1 VDKQAALEKVSQ
13 IARAAGEVARQGF
26 RHARVVLEK
35 SEHDFVTDVDLRVD
49 KQIISALLKEFPD
62 FGIITEESGPINADR
77 EYVWIVD
84 PIDGTR
90 HFLRG
95 IPIYSTALALKR
107 GEELQLAAVY
117 FPATD
122 ELFTAACG
130 EGAWLDGEKIAC
142 STDGE
147 PKNAIACVDMPSRHR
162 NRRQLDAALANLK
175 KLMLGCQRAR
185 VMGLSSF
192 GLCHVASGAFGAYV
206 NLGSA
211 PKEWDLAA
219 GEMIAAEA
227 GAVVTHTGDLII
239 AANKPLHDAIIAMLE
254 V

>member
-1 VDKQAALEKVSQ
+1 M
-13 IARAAGEVARQGF
+13 
-26 RHARVVLEK
+26 VLEK
-35 SEHDFVTDVDLRVD
+35 SEQDFVTDVDLRVD

-62 FGIITEESGPINADR
+62 FGIMTEESGPINADR
-77 EYVWIVD
+77 EYVWVVD

-90 HFLRG
+90 HFLKG

-107 GEELQLAAVY
+107 RDDVEVGVVY

-122 ELFTAACG
+122 ELFTAIRG
-130 EGAWLDGEKIAC
+130 GGAWLDGTSITC
-142 STDGE
+142 SSDGE
-147 PKNAIACVDMPSRHR
+147 PGHAVVSIDMPSRHH
-162 NRRQLDAALANLK
+162 NRDQVDLALARLK
-175 KLMLGCQRAR
+175 ALILGCQRAR

-219 GEMIAAEA
+219 GELIAAES
-227 GAVVTHTGDLII
+227 GAVVSHDGNII
-239 AANKPLHDAIIAMLE
+239 VAANKPLHDAILTLLN

>member
-1 VDKQAALEKVSQ
+1 VDKKAALEKVSG
-13 IARAAGEVARQGF
+13 IARSAGEIARQGF

-49 KQIISALLKEFPD
+49 KHIISGLLKEFPD
-62 FGIITEESGPINADR
+62 FGIVTEESGPINADK

-90 HFLRG
+90 HFLKG

-107 GEELQLAAVY
+107 GDQVELAAVF
-117 FPATD
+117 FPASS
-122 ELFTAACG
+122 ELFTASRG
-130 EGAWLDGEKIAC
+130 EGAWLDGEKISC
-142 STDGE
+142 TTDGSPE
-147 PKNAIACVDMPSRHR
+147 QAVVCVDMPSRHR
-162 NRRQLDAALANLK
+162 NPDQVDLALARLK
-175 KLMLGCQRAR
+175 ALMLGCQRAR
-185 VMGLSSF
+185 VIGLSSF

-219 GEMIAAEA
+219 GELVAEES
-227 GAVVTHTGDLII
+227 GAVVSHDGDLIV
-239 AANKPLHDAIIAMLE
+239 AATKPLQDAILKLLG